1 MAVLPA
7 SKAYPR
13 GGAPR
18 RQYVKGAPLFA
29 RTALKFNGV
38 DYPRGAELP
47 VAAMSPHKH
56 WELWT
61 CGKADHV
68 LKGPFDSKPP
78 PSQDAPTAPSAATVQ
93 SPEAAAAVIGEVA
106 IEMPG
111 VTTQTVADAISDA
124 ELEQLTAPAPSE
136 PVTPTTDK
144 RRGRGR

>member
-29 RTALKFNGV
+29 RMALKFCGV

-47 VAAMSPHKH
+47 VDQMSPHKH
-56 WELWT
+56 WELWM

-68 LKGPFDSKPP
+68 LVGPFDRKS
-78 PSQDAPTAPSAATVQ
+78 APVEAPAIV
-93 SPEAAAAVIGEVA
+93 EAAAVSEAIEVA
-106 IEMPG
+106 VESVAAVESSAVEPM
-111 VTTQTVADAISDA
+111 VTP
-124 ELEQLTAPAPSE
+124 LEAVEVPPPAPRE
-136 PVTPTTDK
+136 PSRKK
-144 RRGRGR
+144 R